1 MKEKTKFMWE
11 KSDDGSLCIFFAAH
25 SSGKKWTKWNFIFL
39 LFLVK
44 KNEMKRRNWFPTTTT
59 TTTSSSEVESTSFV
73 WFFVCFFC
81 FNVIVGSIDFVS
93 SIVPFFISFFYDFSQ
108 IRLGVH
114 CIFLNRIEF
123 FFPKQN
129 ESHSSSDAL
138 GLHLELDF
146 TEFFFKFLK
155 KKVSRISDWN
165 LSNFVV
171 SLLFFFVN
179 LQIKSPNSMGS
190 SRETKMA
197 SKRNPF
203 FSLITLFI

>member
-1 MKEKTKFMWE
+1 M
-11 KSDDGSLCIFFAAH
+11 
-25 SSGKKWTKWNFIFL
+25 FL
-39 LFLVK
+39 LFGKKKRNEKKKLVSHDDDDDHFLVGS
-44 KNEMKRRNWFPTTTT
+44 RID
-59 TTTSSSEVESTSFV
+59 
-73 WFFVCFFC
+73 FFL
-81 FNVIVGSIDFVS
+81 IVGSIDFVS